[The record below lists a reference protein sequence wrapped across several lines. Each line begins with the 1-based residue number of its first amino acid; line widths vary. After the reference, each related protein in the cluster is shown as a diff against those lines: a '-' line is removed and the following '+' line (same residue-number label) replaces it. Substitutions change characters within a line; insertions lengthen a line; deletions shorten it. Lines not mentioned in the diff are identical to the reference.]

1 MLFRS
6 VVHTDVAEQALVV
19 PIEVINSDQ
28 EGSFVYAVEN
38 GILVKK
44 RVVTGISSNTLC
56 EITEG
61 LNEGDQIVSSVA
73 MGLEEG
79 MAVTAIAGE

>member
-1 MLFRS
+1 M
-6 VVHTDVAEQALVV
+6 AEQVLVV

-28 EGSFVYAVEN
+28 DGSFVYAVEN

-44 RVVTGISSNTLC
+44 SVVTGISSNTLC
-56 EITEG
+56 EIKEG
-61 LNEGDQIVSSVA
+61 LNEGDQIVSTVV

-79 MAVTAIAGE
+79 MPVTAIAGE